1 VHRLARLLLGSALA
15 FGAAAAAEEAP
26 APPAD
31 PPETRDGDAT
41 RDAADDREVELL
53 LEDDAEAHHLPDPL
67 EPGNRGVLWFN
78 RGLDWVLIDP
88 VTRGYEWIMPDAAE
102 RAVRRF
108 FDNLASP
115 SVLVND
121 LLQLRARRAAV
132 TSARFVVNTTV
143 GVVGL
148 FDPARRIGLEDHHA
162 DFGQTLWV
170 YGVGSGPY
178 LMLPLFGPST
188 ARDGFGR
195 LVDGALR
202 PDTWL
207 LGGAP
212 LLVLGV
218 GDGLSLRAM
227 HREALEE
234 LERSSVDYYA
244 ALRSVYWMD
253 RQGVL
258 RSAREETLARETP
271 AIDPAGPA
279 EEVDA
284 PEPVED
290 PDAPSP

>member
-1 VHRLARLLLGSALA
+1 MEG
-15 FGAAAAAEEAP
+15 
-26 APPAD
+26 
-31 PPETRDGDAT
+31 DGEPQD
-41 RDAADDREVELL
+41 DAADDLEAELL
-53 LEDDAEAHHLPDPL
+53 LEEEAIESAELRDPL
-67 EPGNRGVLWFN
+67 ERGNRAVLGFN
-78 RGLDWVLIDP
+78 RGLDWILVDP
-88 VTRGYEWIMPDAAE
+88 LTRAYSWVMPDPAE

-121 LLQLRARRAAV
+121 LLQLRGGRAAV

-143 GVVGL
+143 GVAGL
-148 FDPARRIGLEDHHA
+148 FDPAKRIGLADHHS

-170 YGVGSGPY
+170 HGVGSGPY

-188 ARDGFGR
+188 VRDGFGR
-195 LVDGALR
+195 LVDGVLR

-227 HREALEE
+227 HREALLE
-234 LERSSVDYYA
+234 LQRSSVDYYA

-258 RSAREETLARETP
+258 RTALEGTGRAP
-271 AIDPAGPA
+271 ALEA
-279 EEVDA
+279 EA
-284 PEPVED
+284 AEPGV
-290 PDAPSP
+290 PSP

>member
-1 VHRLARLLLGSALA
+1 MRWLAARLVALTLVLGAPA
-15 FGAAAAAEEAP
+15 GAEEGGEPREP
-26 APPAD
+26 APPAELSPAPSD
-31 PPETRDGDAT
+31 EEPAL
-41 RDAADDREVELL
+41 DAADALEAEIL
-53 LEDDAEAHHLPDPL
+53 LEEEAEEAANPPDPL
-67 EPGNRGVLWFN
+67 EPANRGVLWFN

-88 VTRGYEWIMPDAAE
+88 ITRGYAWIMPDPAE

-121 LLQLRARRAAV
+121 LLQLRGKRAAM

-143 GVVGL
+143 GVAGF
-148 FDPARRIGLEDHHA
+148 FDPARSMGLEYHHA
-162 DFGQTLWV
+162 DFGQTLWK

-178 LMLPLFGPST
+178 LMLPLFGPSS

-207 LGGAP
+207 LPGAQ
-212 LLVLGV
+212 LVVMGV
-218 GDGLSLRAM
+218 GDGLSLRAL

-234 LERSSVDYYA
+234 LQRSSVDYYA

-258 RSAREETLARETP
+258 RSSLEETTAQEP
-271 AIDPAGPA
+271 GSP
-279 EEVDA
+279 EEL
-284 PEPVED
+284 E
-290 PDAPSP
+290 PDAGDGPSR

>member
-1 VHRLARLLLGSALA
+1 MRRLAPLLLA
-15 FGAAAAAEEAP
+15 FGLAFGTAAGAEESPP
-26 APPAD
+26 APTPAPGPGGED
-31 PPETRDGDAT
+31 PSLE
-41 RDAADDREVELL
+41 AADDLEAELL
-53 LEDDAEAHHLPDPL
+53 LEEEASRTAQLRDPL

-78 RGLDWVLIDP
+78 RGVDWILVDP
-88 VTRGYEWIMPDAAE
+88 LTRGYSWIMPDPAE

-115 SVLVND
+115 SVLMND
-121 LLQLRARRAAV
+121 LLQLRGRHAAI

-143 GVVGL
+143 GVAGL
-148 FDPARRIGLEDHHA
+148 FDPAHRLGLPDHHS

-170 YGVGSGPY
+170 YGVRSGPY

-227 HREALEE
+227 HREALAE

-258 RSAREETLARETP
+258 RAALDETEETQGAEATETS
-271 AIDPAGPA
+271 D
-279 EEVDA
+279 V
-284 PEPVED
+284 
-290 PDAPSP
+290 PSP

>member
-1 VHRLARLLLGSALA
+1 
-15 FGAAAAAEEAP
+15 
-26 APPAD
+26 
-31 PPETRDGDAT
+31 
-41 RDAADDREVELL
+41 
-53 LEDDAEAHHLPDPL
+53 
-67 EPGNRGVLWFN
+67 
-78 RGLDWVLIDP
+78 
-88 VTRGYEWIMPDAAE
+88 
-102 RAVRRF
+102 
-108 FDNLASP
+108 
-115 SVLVND
+115 
-121 LLQLRARRAAV
+121 
-132 TSARFVVNTTV
+132 
-143 GVVGL
+143 VGL
-148 FDPARRIGLEDHHA
+148 FDPAQRIGLEDHHA

-227 HREALEE
+227 HREALVE

-258 RSAREETLARETP
+258 RAAAEETLAQEIP
-271 AIDPAGPA
+271 EEAPAGPI
-279 EEVDA
+279 EEA
-284 PEPVED
+284 
-290 PDAPSP
+290 DAPSP

>member
-1 VHRLARLLLGSALA
+1 VRRLAPLLVALGLAL
-15 FGAAAAAEEAP
+15 GRAAGAEEPSPP
-26 APPAD
+26 APGRSDED
-31 PPETRDGDAT
+31 PPLDAP
-41 RDAADDREVELL
+41 DDLEAELL
-53 LEDDAEAHHLPDPL
+53 LEEEAIRSAELPDPL
-67 EPGNRGVLWFN
+67 EPGNRGVLGFN
-78 RGLDWVLIDP
+78 RGVDWILVDP
-88 VTRGYEWIMPDAAE
+88 LTRAYSWVMPDPAE

-121 LLQLRARRAAV
+121 LLQLRGRRAAV

-143 GVVGL
+143 GVAGL
-148 FDPARRIGLEDHHA
+148 FDPARRVGLADHHS

-258 RSAREETLARETP
+258 RTALEETEETQ
-271 AIDPAGPA
+271 ATESA
-279 EEVDA
+279 ETGDV
-284 PEPVED
+284 
-290 PDAPSP
+290 PSP

>member
-15 FGAAAAAEEAP
+15 VGAAAGAEEVPATPADAP
-26 APPAD
+26 AARGEDASRDPAD
-31 PPETRDGDAT
+31 DLE
-41 RDAADDREVELL
+41 ELL
-53 LEDDAEAHHLPDPL
+53 LEDYAEAHPLPDPL
-67 EPGNRGVLWFN
+67 EPGNRGVLGFN
-78 RGLDWVLIDP
+78 RGLDWVLVDP
-88 VTRGYEWIMPDAAE
+88 LTRGYEWIMPDVAE

-115 SVLVND
+115 SVLVNH
-121 LLQLRARRAAV
+121 LLQLRGRRAAV
-132 TSARFVVNTTV
+132 TSARFAVNTTV
-143 GVVGL
+143 GIAGL

-178 LMLPLFGPST
+178 LMLPLLGPST

-212 LLVLGV
+212 LLVVGV

-227 HREALEE
+227 HREALQE

-258 RSAREETLARETP
+258 RSAGQEPLAREIP
-271 AIDPAGPA
+271 ESGSAGPIDEA
-279 EEVDA
+279 GA
-284 PEPVED
+284 
-290 PDAPSP
+290 ASP

>member
-1 VHRLARLLLGSALA
+1 LAQATPGAMLPGVRCFAPFVLASGLA
-15 FGAAAAAEEAP
+15 FGAVASAQDSPPSAEP
-26 APPAD
+26 VQGVGG
-31 PPETRDGDAT
+31 DGPSL
-41 RDAADDREVELL
+41 DAADDLEAELL
-53 LEDDAEAHHLPDPL
+53 LEEEAGKATELPDPL
-67 EPGNRGVLWFN
+67 EPGNRGVLGFN
-78 RGLDWVLIDP
+78 RGLDWILVDP
-88 VTRGYEWIMPDAAE
+88 LTRGYEWIMPDPAE

-121 LLQLRARRAAV
+121 LLQLRGRRAAV
-132 TSARFVVNTTV
+132 TSARFVVNTTAGV
-143 GVVGL
+143 GGL
-148 FDPARRIGLEDHHA
+148 FDLAQRLGLEDHHA

-170 YGVGSGPY
+170 YGVRSGPY

-188 ARDGFGR
+188 ARDGLGR

-258 RSAREETLARETP
+258 RSVLEE
-271 AIDPAGPA
+271 
-279 EEVDA
+279 
-284 PEPVED
+284 PEPEGS
-290 PDAPSP
+290 PSP

>member
-1 VHRLARLLLGSALA
+1 VLG
-15 FGAAAAAEEAP
+15 
-26 APPAD
+26 
-31 PPETRDGDAT
+31 
-41 RDAADDREVELL
+41 
-53 LEDDAEAHHLPDPL
+53 
-67 EPGNRGVLWFN
+67 FN
-78 RGLDWVLIDP
+78 RGLDWILVDP
-88 VTRGYEWIMPDAAE
+88 LTRAYSWVMPDPGE

-121 LLQLRARRAAV
+121 LLQLRGRRAAV
-132 TSARFVVNTTV
+132 TSARFLVNTTV

-148 FDPARRIGLEDHHA
+148 FDPAQRFGLADHHS

-253 RQGVL
+253 RQSVL
-258 RSAREETLARETP
+258 RATREYTEETREP
-271 AIDPAGPA
+271 EAA
-279 EEVDA
+279 ETSGV
-284 PEPVED
+284 
-290 PDAPSP
+290 PSP

>member
-1 VHRLARLLLGSALA
+1 VRRIGPLVLALGLA
-15 FGAAAAAEEAP
+15 FGARAEAEDAPAATAGTPAAPAEEEPSA
-26 APPAD
+26 
-31 PPETRDGDAT
+31 E
-41 RDAADDREVELL
+41 AADDRQAELL
-53 LEDDAEAHHLPDPL
+53 LEEEAAGAGTLSDPL

-78 RGLDWVLIDP
+78 RGVDWILIDP
-88 VTRGYEWIMPDAAE
+88 LTRGYEWIMPDPAE

-115 SVLVND
+115 SVLMND
-121 LLQLRARRAAV
+121 LLQLRGRRAAT

-143 GVVGL
+143 GVAGF
-148 FDPARRIGLEDHHA
+148 FDPAVKFGLEDHHS

-207 LGGAP
+207 LGGAQ
-212 LLVLGV
+212 LVVLGV

-234 LERSSVDYYA
+234 LKRSSVDYYA

-258 RSAREETLARETP
+258 RSAEVTVVRETP
-271 AIDPAGPA
+271 ESPL
-279 EEVDA
+279 EEDDA
-284 PEPVED
+284 
-290 PDAPSP
+290 ASR

>member
-1 VHRLARLLLGSALA
+1 VRRLAPLLVA
-15 FGAAAAAEEAP
+15 FGLALGPAAAAEEAP
-26 APPAD
+26 PPAPEPAGVEGD
-31 PPETRDGDAT
+31 GETPP
-41 RDAADDREVELL
+41 DAADDLEAELL
-53 LEDDAEAHHLPDPL
+53 LEEEAIRSAELRDPL
-67 EPGNRGVLWFN
+67 ECGNRGVLGFN
-78 RGLDWVLIDP
+78 RGLDWILVDP
-88 VTRGYEWIMPDAAE
+88 LTRAYSWVMPDPAE

-121 LLQLRARRAAV
+121 LLQLRGGRAAV

-143 GVVGL
+143 GVAGL
-148 FDPARRIGLEDHHA
+148 FDPAQRIGLPDHHS

-258 RSAREETLARETP
+258 KATLEETEGTESAET
-271 AIDPAGPA
+271 G
-279 EEVDA
+279 
-284 PEPVED
+284 
-290 PDAPSP
+290 DAPSP

>member
-1 VHRLARLLLGSALA
+1 MRRLAPLVVALGLALG
-15 FGAAAAAEEAP
+15 GAAGAEEAS
-26 APPAD
+26 PPAAGSDED
-31 PPETRDGDAT
+31 PHPDAEH
-41 RDAADDREVELL
+41 ALEAELL
-53 LEDDAEAHHLPDPL
+53 LEEEAIQSAELPDPL
-67 EPGNRGVLWFN
+67 EPGNRGVLAFN
-78 RGLDWVLIDP
+78 RGVDWVLVDP
-88 VTRGYEWIMPDAAE
+88 LTRAYSWVMPDPAE

-121 LLQLRARRAAV
+121 LLQLRGRRAAI

-143 GVVGL
+143 GVAGL
-148 FDPARRIGLEDHHA
+148 FDPAQRFGLADHHS

-212 LLVLGV
+212 VLVLGV

-244 ALRSVYWMD
+244 ALRSVYWMN
-253 RQGVL
+253 RQAVL
-258 RSAREETLARETP
+258 RATRE
-271 AIDPAGPA
+271 DA
-279 EEVDA
+279 EEA
-284 PEPVED
+284 LGPEAMETSEV
-290 PDAPSP
+290 PSP